1 MRLVIDL
8 IRAWWVRLYTARW
21 LRAEWYNLLL
31 AAY

>member
-8 IRAWWVRLYTARW
+8 IRAWWVRFARW
-21 LRAEWYNLLL
+21 LPEWYNLLL

>member
-8 IRAWWVRLYTARW
+8 IRVWWVRFARW